1 METTSFFVIF
11 AIYFVS
17 LVLHFLNFENPN
29 ASVSYWGQRL
39 VRLGLL
45 LHFVSLMI
53 LVLHGPG
60 SILINLPES
69 LYAVSFLIILISH
82 FMEWRYRARYLILFS
97 LPITLIFSLLALFL
111 SRHTFNIA
119 APSSQW
125 AKIHA
130 TLIMFGFAS
139 LITAVS
145 SALMYLIQ
153 SHQLK
158 ARNIGKTLFKLPPL
172 ETIDRIHFSSLTWG
186 VILFS
191 FGLLTGIFSA
201 ENMGEIKQVL
211 KDPKVSL
218 SLVACVFYWMI
229 LSFRM
234 SQLGRGQK
242 IAMGTV
248 IVFMFLFL
256 TFLTAN
262 YGPYG
267 FHKGF

>member
-1 METTSFFVIF
+1 METTSFFIIF
-11 AIYFVS
+11 GIYLVS
-17 LVLHFLNFENPN
+17 LIVYFLNFENPT
-29 ASVSYWGQRL
+29 APMSYWGQRL
-39 VRLGLL
+39 IRLGLL
-45 LHFVSLMI
+45 LHFISLAV
-53 LVLHGPG
+53 LVLRGPG
-60 SILINLPES
+60 ILISLPES
-69 LYAVSFLIILISH
+69 LYAVSFLIVLISY
-82 FMEWRYRARYLILFS
+82 FMEWRYRARYLVLFS

-111 SRHTFNIA
+111 SRHSFSVA
-119 APSSQW
+119 APASQW

-130 TLIMFGFAS
+130 TLIMVGFAS

-153 SHQLK
+153 LHQLK

-201 ENMGEIKQVL
+201 ENIGELKHVL

-229 LSFRM
+229 LCFRL
-234 SQLGRGQK
+234 SQLRRGQK

-248 IVFMFLFL
+248 IVFMFLFV

-262 YGPYG
+262 YGQYG
-267 FHKGF
+267 FHKGL